1 MNRSTL
7 TLSPKT
13 SLAVALGLAIAVGS
27 VTAQE
32 TPEELTVK
40 ATRMEHRVVREIG
53 VTGTTEDV
61 SLTRHVQYSD
71 LDLQL
76 HADVVELEKRI
87 KDAATEACEELAE
100 TYPLGGP
107 NAMVCT
113 RRAIDGAMAQV
124 QELVAAAD

>member
-7 TLSPKT
+7 PLPPTT
-13 SLAVALGLAIAVGS
+13 SLAVALALAIAVGS

-32 TPEELTVK
+32 APEELTVE
-40 ATRMEHRVVREIG
+40 APRVEHQTVREIG
-53 VTGTTEDV
+53 ITGIIEDV
-61 SLTRHVQYSD
+61 SLTRVVQYSD

-87 KDAATEACEELAE
+87 NDAAKEACKELAE
-100 TYPLGGP
+100 MYPLGAP
-107 NAMVCT
+107 NATVCT
-113 RRAIDGAMAQV
+113 RRAVDDAMAQV